1 MWNDYN
7 VYNLLLNVIVA
18 KSNQP
23 RDNCEQT
30 FRDKTEENL
39 QDNRLWCNSYTLKLV
54 IKCIQNYIE
63 MHDFYMG
70 KRSKTGICR
79 ITAQDSCKQ
88 GFCVNLN
95 MRKLTARAA
104 WMCSIVHSIWVLRI
118 TKFVDLVHHLI
129 QTGTRHFVNGAH
141 SHPLVRRWSGT

>member
-7 VYNLLLNVIVA
+7 GYNFLLNVIVA

-23 RDNCEQT
+23 RENCELT

-39 QDNRLWCNSYTLKLV
+39 HDNRLWCNSYTLILV
-54 IKCIQNYIE
+54 IKRIQNYIE
-63 MHDFYMG
+63 MHDFYG
-70 KRSKTGICR
+70 EKSKTGICR

-88 GFCVNLN
+88 CFSVNLN
-95 MRKLTARAA
+95 MQNFTARAA
-104 WMCSIVHSIWVLRI
+104 WMCSIVQSIWVLRI
-118 TKFVDLVHHLI
+118 TQFVYLVHHLI

-141 SHPLVRRWSGT
+141 SYLLVRRWGGT